1 MANTRN
7 LYNKDTTVLK
17 TPELEEASVPTDGF
31 KYDFEEIN
39 DIIDQKITL
48 NNIENKAAYYIA
60 RGTGGI
66 ASDTIGNASIS
77 GQVPDNSDNE
87 AARHTIYA
95 SVTLDNVHTSF
106 TDTTTVIAVN
116 TTRGDNSTIAAT
128 LTQNSQFKI
137 PRITIDSKG
146 RILQS
151 EDITLT
157 LPSNL
162 VNTVNGF
169 AGGIT
174 IASGTNISV
183 SDNNNGTITI
193 GTSTDPSFT
202 TVTVTSSEKFKKNIK
217 PFEKNAIN
225 LLDSINVVEY
235 NYKCE
240 EDTDIPHIGFVA
252 ENTNELFS
260 SKEKD
265 KHRFVDTVGVLIKA
279 VQELNEKIERI
290 EKEIDKCQKK

>member
-1 MANTRN
+1 M
-7 LYNKDTTVLK
+7 
-17 TPELEEASVPTDGF
+17 S
-31 KYDFEEIN
+31 
-39 DIIDQKITL
+39 IIK
-48 NNIENKAAYYIA
+48 
-60 RGTGGI
+60 
-66 ASDTIGNASIS
+66 
-77 GQVPDNSDNE
+77 
-87 AARHTIYA
+87 
-95 SVTLDNVHTSF
+95 
-106 TDTTTVIAVN
+106 
-116 TTRGDNSTIAAT
+116 
-128 LTQNSQFKI
+128 
-137 PRITIDSKG
+137 ITIDSKG

-151 EDITLT
+151 DDITLT

-162 VNTVNGF
+162 VNKVNNFYGN
-169 AGGIT
+169 IT
-174 IASGTNISV
+174 ITSGTNISV
-183 SDNNNGTITI
+183 SSANNTVTI
-193 GTSTDPSFT
+193 GTLDNPSFT

-217 PFEKNAIN
+217 PFEKNAVS